1 MEKQIKIA
9 LAGNPNCGKT
19 TLFNALTGSNQFVGN
34 WPGVTVEKKEGKLK
48 KHDNVVIM
56 DLPGIYSL
64 SPYTLEEVVA
74 RNYLVG
80 ERPDAI
86 LNIID
91 GTNLE
96 RNLYLT
102 TQLTELGIPV
112 VIAINM
118 MDVVRKNGDQINVAE
133 LSRELG
139 VRIIEISALKG
150 DGVMEAAEAAVK
162 AAEGTK
168 TVPMHTFSGPV
179 EHAIAHIEEAAV
191 HNLPEEQQR
200 WYAIKIFERDDK
212 VLEKLSIPADVM
224 SHIDADIQAA
234 EKELDDDAESII
246 TNERYVYI
254 AELIKSCYKKHNQ
267 GQLSAS
273 DKIDRI
279 VTNRWLGLPIFAV
292 VMYLVYYIAMV
303 TVGSAATDWAND
315 GLFGDGWHLFGIG
328 TSEYTEVADNYTAA
342 SEAISAYYELDTE
355 ADDFDPDAALADM
368 KAVQPASASTTIEV
382 EDEETLAMNDMTVY
396 YDAIPA
402 DADEETTVGM
412 SYLDAV
418 TYFEENGFDEPDPA
432 DYGVWV
438 PGVPVLIGN
447 ALEAAGAAE
456 WLNGLILDGIVAG
469 VGAVLGFVP
478 QMLVLFLMLAF
489 LEACGYMARIAFV
502 LDRIF
507 RKFGLSGKSFIP
519 MLIGTGCGIPGI
531 MASRTI
537 ENERDRRMTIMTT
550 TFIPCGAKVPF
561 IAMVAGAIFGGAAWV
576 ATSAYFVGMAAIIIS
591 GIMLKKTKMFAGDPA
606 PFVMEL
612 PAYHWPTLGNVLRS
626 MWERGW
632 SFIKKAGTII
642 LLSTIAVWFTTY
654 FGWAEDGFRMLSEE
668 EIDCSILAHIGS
680 LIAWIFAPLG
690 WGNWKAAVA
699 SITGLVAKEN
709 IVGTLGILY
718 GGGDE
723 TVYQALGAVFTQISG
738 YSFLVFNLLC
748 APCFAA
754 IGAIKREMNNAKWT
768 WFAIG
773 YQCGFAYLCAL
784 MVNQFGK
791 AFTGSLNVIG
801 LVAAIAALAFIIY
814 MLVRPYKE
822 ATKLST
828 KV

>member
-1 MEKQIKIA
+1 MNNQIKIA
-9 LAGNPNCGKT
+9 LAGNPNSGKT

-34 WPGVTVEKKEGKLK
+34 WPGVTVEKKEGRLR
-48 KHDNVVIM
+48 KHEDVVIM

-74 RNYLVG
+74 RNYLIDQ
-80 ERPDAI
+80 RPDAI

-112 VIAINM
+112 VVSINM
-118 MDVVRKNGDQINVAE
+118 MDVVRKNGDKIDTAQ
-133 LSRELG
+133 LSEKLG
-139 VRIIEISALKG
+139 CRIVEISALKG
-150 DGVMEAAEAAVK
+150 DGVMEAAEAAIK
-162 AAEGTK
+162 AAHGAK

-191 HNLPEEQQR
+191 HNMPLEQQR

-212 VLEKLSIPADVM
+212 VLEKLDISKDVLD
-224 SHIDADIQAA
+224 HIDSDIKAA

-254 AELIKSCYKKHNQ
+254 AEIIKCCYKKKNQ
-267 GQLSAS
+267 G
-273 DKIDRI
+273 R
-279 VTNRWLGLPIFAV
+279 LGLPIFAA
-292 VMYLVYYIAMV
+292 VMFLVYYLAMV
-303 TVGSAATDWAND
+303 TVGASATDWAND

-328 TSEYTEVADNYTAA
+328 SAAYNEVAEEYGEAA
-342 SEAISAYYELDTE
+342 AIVDGYEAYVEENGEPADGKFTYE
-355 ADDFDPDAALADM
+355 
-368 KAVQPASASTTIEV
+368 I
-382 EDEETLAMNDMTVY
+382 EDEETLAVS
-396 YDAIPA
+396 
-402 DADEETTVGM
+402 EETATLEDYEAAKATLQEIG
-412 SYLDAV
+412 
-418 TYFEENGFDEPDPA
+418 EEPDPA

-438 PGVPVLIGN
+438 PGVPVLIESALDKGN
-447 ALEAAGAAE
+447 CAE
-456 WLNGLILDGIVAG
+456 WLRGLILDGIVAG

-478 QMLVLFLMLAF
+478 QMLVLFLLLAA
-489 LEACGYMARIAFV
+489 LEDCGYMARIAFI
-502 LDRIF
+502 LDRLF
-507 RKFGLSGKSFIP
+507 RRFGLSGKSFIP

-561 IAMVAGAIFGGAAWV
+561 IGMIAGAIFGGSAWV
-576 ATSAYFVGMAAIIIS
+576 ATSAYFIGMAAIVIS
-591 GIMLKKTKMFAGDPA
+591 GIMLKKTKRFAGEPA

-612 PAYHWPTLGNVLRS
+612 PAYHWPTVGNVLRS
-626 MWERGW
+626 TWERGW

-642 LLSTIAVWFTTY
+642 LLSTIFVWFTTY
-654 FGWAEDGFRMLSEE
+654 FGTVDGTFRMLSED
-668 EIDCSILAHIGS
+668 EINYSILASIGGA
-680 LIAWIFAPLG
+680 IAWIFKPLG
-690 WGNWKAAVA
+690 WGNWQAVVA
-699 SITGLVAKEN
+699 SITGLIAKEN

-718 GGGDE
+718 GGGDGS
-723 TVYQALGAVFTQISG
+723 VYSNLASAFTPITA

-754 IGAIKREMNNAKWT
+754 IGAIKREMNNAGWT

-773 YQCGFAYLCAL
+773 YQCGFAYVIAL
-784 MVNQFGK
+784 MINQFGNL
-791 AFTGSLNVIG
+791 FTGNADLLGV
-801 LVAAIAALAFIIY
+801 VAAAAFLAGMVY
-814 MLVRPYKE
+814 MLFKPYKE
-822 ATKLST
+822 AAKLSA
-828 KV
+828 KP